1 LAAIAHQNVDA
12 QGGQRQDQERN
23 QDGPEH
29 VLVDQEGHTNEGEGN
44 QGQNSPAILCDGK
57 NLLVTS
63 VRSFELTVFSVKH
76 IVIP

>member
-1 LAAIAHQNVDA
+1 LAAITHQDVDA
-12 QGGQRQDQERN
+12 QGGQGQDQEGN

-29 VLVDQEGHTNEGEGN
+29 VFVDQKGHANEGEGD
-44 QGQNSPAILCDGK
+44 QGQNSPTILRDGK

-76 IVIP
+76 VVIP